1 MSVQSPAAPSAA
13 VARVLGRTTD
23 PTRRSTRRPTRR
35 RRPAGRLLLH
45 VVLIAF
51 CVTWVVPLVG
61 LIVYSFRTSRDSA
74 TSGWWNAFTDPLFTM
89 MNFRDA
95 LTSGGLDGALVNS
108 VVITVPTT
116 IITVMVSAIGAYAL
130 ARMTFRGRI
139 PLLLVAVALLVVPP
153 QLTLVPLLRVFNQL
167 GLTGEIPGIW
177 IYQVGFVVP
186 FGIYL
191 LYGFFRAFPSELL
204 EAASLDGASVT
215 RTFLQVVLP
224 TSVPIL
230 VSLAIMQFMWSWND
244 LLIPLLFL
252 GGSPSTAPST
262 VQVASLVQATGGG
275 LNIVSAGALLS
286 MIVPVVVALVLQRY
300 FIRGILGGAVK
311 G

>member
-1 MSVQSPAAPSAA
+1 MTAQPRA
-13 VARVLGRTTD
+13 
-23 PTRRSTRRPTRR
+23 RR
-35 RRPAGRLLLH
+35 RRARLRPSRIVLHILL
-45 VVLIAF
+45 VAF
-51 CVTWVVPLVG
+51 CVSWVVPLIG
-61 LIVYSFRTSRDSA
+61 LVVYAFRTSRDSA
-74 TSGWWNAFTDPLFTM
+74 TSGWWTAFADPLFTM

-95 LTSGGLDGALVNS
+95 LVSGGLGQSLVNS
-108 VVITVPTT
+108 VLITLPTTLITV
-116 IITVMVSAIGAYAL
+116 IVSAIGAYAL
-130 ARMTFRGRI
+130 ARMNFRGRI

-153 QLTLVPLLRVFNQL
+153 QLTLVPLLRVFNQI

-191 LYGFFRAFPSELL
+191 LYGFFRAFPAELL

-286 MIVPVVVALVLQRY
+286 MLVPVIVVLVLQRY

>member
-1 MSVQSPAAPSAA
+1 MSTTSLPSR
-13 VARVLGRTTD
+13 VTRAR
-23 PTRRSTRRPTRR
+23 PRR
-35 RRPAGRLLLH
+35 RGFSPSRAILH
-45 VVLIAF
+45 VLLIGF
-51 CVTWVVPLVG
+51 CAAWVVPLVG
-61 LIVYSFRTSRDSA
+61 LVVYAFRTSRDSA
-74 TSGWWNAFTDPLFTM
+74 TSGWWTAFANPLFTA
-89 MNFRDA
+89 MNFSDA
-95 LTSGGLDGALVNS
+95 LTSGGLGKSLVNS
-108 VVITVPTT
+108 TLITLPTT
-116 IITVMVSAIGAYAL
+116 IITVIVSAIGAYAL
-130 ARMTFRGRI
+130 ARMNFRGRV

-153 QLTLVPLLRVFNQL
+153 QLTLVPLLRVFNQI

-191 LYGFFRAFPSELL
+191 LYGFFRAFPGELL
-204 EAASLDGASVT
+204 EAASIDGASVT

-286 MIVPVVVALVLQRY
+286 MIVPVIVVLVLQRY
-300 FIRGILGGAVK
+300 FIKGILGGAVK

>member
-1 MSVQSPAAPSAA
+1 MSATSVSAVTTPGRARPRKRRARLSP
-13 VARVLGRTTD
+13 
-23 PTRRSTRRPTRR
+23 
-35 RRPAGRLLLH
+35 GRLVLHILL
-45 VVLIAF
+45 VAF
-51 CVTWVVPLVG
+51 CAAWVVPLVG
-61 LIVYSFRTSRDSA
+61 LVVYAFRTSRDSA
-74 TSGWWNAFTDPLFTM
+74 TSGWWTAFTDPLFTV

-95 LTSGGLDGALVNS
+95 LVSGGLGQSLVNS
-108 VVITVPTT
+108 ILITLPTTLITV
-116 IITVMVSAIGAYAL
+116 IVSSIGAYAL
-130 ARMTFRGRI
+130 ARMNFRGRI
-139 PLLLVAVALLVVPP
+139 PLLLIAVALLVVPP
-153 QLTLVPLLRVFNQL
+153 QLTLVPLLRVFNQI

-191 LYGFFRAFPSELL
+191 LYGFFRAFPTELL

-286 MIVPVVVALVLQRY
+286 MLVPVIVVLVLQRY

>member
-1 MSVQSPAAPSAA
+1 MSTTSLSSPVLRSKTRQRPP
-13 VARVLGRTTD
+13 RVSRGV
-23 PTRRSTRRPTRR
+23 
-35 RRPAGRLLLH
+35 LH
-45 VVLIAF
+45 TLLIAF
-51 CVTWVVPLVG
+51 CVAWVVPLVG
-61 LIVYSFRTSRDSA
+61 LVVYAFRTSRDSA
-74 TSGWWNAFTDPLFTM
+74 TSGWWMAFADPLFTAL
-89 MNFRDA
+89 NFRDA
-95 LTSGGLDGALVNS
+95 LTSGGLGKALVNS
-108 VVITVPTT
+108 TVITLPTT
-116 IITVMVSAIGAYAL
+116 LITVIVCSIGAYAL
-130 ARMTFRGRI
+130 ARMNFRGRV
-139 PLLLVAVALLVVPP
+139 PLLLAAVALLVVPP
-153 QLTLVPLLRVFNQL
+153 QLTLVPLLRIFNQI

-191 LYGFFRAFPSELL
+191 LYGFFRAFPAELL

-286 MIVPVVVALVLQRY
+286 MIVPVIVVLLLQRY
-300 FIRGILGGAVK
+300 FIKGILGGAVK

>member
-1 MSVQSPAAPSAA
+1 MSTTSLSSP
-13 VARVLGRTTD
+13 VL
-23 PTRRSTRRPTRR
+23 RSETRR
-35 RRPAGRLLLH
+35 RPPRVSRGVLH
-45 VVLIAF
+45 ALLIAF
-51 CVTWVVPLVG
+51 CVAWVVPLVG
-61 LIVYSFRTSRDSA
+61 LVVYAFRTSRDSA
-74 TSGWWNAFTDPLFTM
+74 TSGWWTAFADPLFTAL
-89 MNFRDA
+89 NFRDA
-95 LTSGGLDGALVNS
+95 LTSGGLGKALVNS
-108 VVITVPTT
+108 TVITLPTT
-116 IITVMVSAIGAYAL
+116 LITVIVCAIGAYAL
-130 ARMTFRGRI
+130 ARMNFRGRV
-139 PLLLVAVALLVVPP
+139 PLLLAAVALLVVPP
-153 QLTLVPLLRVFNQL
+153 QLTLVPLLRIFNQI

-191 LYGFFRAFPSELL
+191 LYGFFRAFPAELL

-286 MIVPVVVALVLQRY
+286 MIVPVIVVLLLQRY
-300 FIRGILGGAVK
+300 FIKGILGGAVK

>member
-1 MSVQSPAAPSAA
+1 MSATTVSA
-13 VARVLGRTTD
+13 VTTSGTAR
-23 PTRRSTRRPTRR
+23 PRR
-35 RRPAGRLLLH
+35 RRARLSPARLTLHILL
-45 VVLIAF
+45 VAF
-51 CVTWVVPLVG
+51 CVAWVVPLVG
-61 LIVYSFRTSRDSA
+61 LIVYAFRTSRDSA
-74 TSGWWNAFTDPLFTM
+74 TSGWWTAFSDPLFTV

-95 LTSGGLDGALVNS
+95 LVSGGLGQSLVNS
-108 VVITVPTT
+108 ILITLPTTLITV
-116 IITVMVSAIGAYAL
+116 IVSSIGAYAL
-130 ARMTFRGRI
+130 ARMNFRGRI

-153 QLTLVPLLRVFNQL
+153 QLTLVPLLRVFNQI

-191 LYGFFRAFPSELL
+191 LYGFFRAFPAELL

-286 MIVPVVVALVLQRY
+286 MLVPVIVVLLLQRY

>member
-1 MSVQSPAAPSAA
+1 MSIDTAPAPLSA
-13 VARVLGRTTD
+13 RS
-23 PTRRSTRRPTRR
+23 PTRSDLRARR
-35 RRPAGRLLLH
+35 RRPRASAGRVLLH
-45 VVLIAF
+45 VLLIGF
-51 CVTWVVPLVG
+51 CAAWIVPLIG
-61 LIVYSFRTSRDSA
+61 LVVYAFRTQRDSA
-74 TSGWWNAFTDPLFTM
+74 TTGWWTAFTQPLFTAR
-89 MNFRDA
+89 NFRDA
-95 LTSGGLDGALVNS
+95 FTTGGLSDALVNS
-108 VVITVPTT
+108 TLITVPTT
-116 IITVMVSAIGAYAL
+116 IITVIVSAMGAYAL
-130 ARMTFRGRI
+130 ARMSFRGRI
-139 PLLLVAVALLVVPP
+139 PLLLMAVALLVVPP
-153 QLTLVPLLRVFNQL
+153 QLTLVPLLRVFNGI

-191 LYGFFRAFPSELL
+191 LYGFFRAFPGELL
-204 EAASLDGASVT
+204 EAASLDGASVM
-215 RTFLQVVLP
+215 RTFLQIVLP
-224 TSVPIL
+224 TSIPIL

-252 GGSPSTAPST
+252 GGSPATAPST

-286 MIVPVVVALVLQRY
+286 MVVPVLVTLVLQRY